1 MKRVEFD
8 ELEFPE
14 DDGPGDDGLI
24 YSIIKFYFFV
34 TFGATDSVLFAR
46 RSVPIA
52 RRQFGA

>member
-14 DDGPGDDGLI
+14 DDGPGVDALI
-24 YSIIKFYFFV
+24 YSIIKFYFFT
-34 TFGATDSVLFAR
+34 TFSVTDSVLFAR